1 MSLTAFE
8 ALVRRD
14 LRLFVMDRR
23 AVTMSLVA
31 PIVIASFFG
40 YLFGGVT
47 SSSQAR
53 IPVAVVDQD
62 QSTISKAIIRDLTT
76 DQALEVREDSL
87 EAARGSVRGGKTT
100 VALIIPQGFLDQS
113 ARAFLRGGEKPQ
125 IALLYDP
132 SHGAELAMV
141 KGILTQHVMELVSR
155 EALSGASS
163 QKYLDEAMA
172 EAQRA
177 NSMDPRDRQVLLR
190 MLEGVGG
197 WNQRQREGRT
207 TGGVTSGGLNMPYQV
222 REEAVTARKG
232 VPYNAMAHSFAGMSV
247 QFILMMGVDAG
258 LLMLMH
264 KRSGIWK
271 RLRAAPLSRFAIVG
285 SRATSAAIIAVC
297 ILFIVFGFARVV
309 FGVRV
314 EGSLPGFIG
323 VCVAFALMTAAFG
336 LLVAVSGKTPE
347 ATRGLAIL
355 VTLILVMLGGAWVP
369 AFIFPQW
376 LQKATFAVPTRWAVD
391 GLDAMTWRGLGIDA
405 AVIPIAAMLGFAA
418 LFGAL
423 AVWRFR
429 WDAE

>member
-1 MSLTAFE
+1 
-8 ALVRRD
+8 
-14 LRLFVMDRR
+14 
-23 AVTMSLVA
+23 
-31 PIVIASFFG
+31 
-40 YLFGGVT
+40 
-47 SSSQAR
+47 
-53 IPVAVVDQD
+53 
-62 QSTISKAIIRDLTT
+62 
-76 DQALEVREDSL
+76 
-87 EAARGSVRGGKTT
+87 
-100 VALIIPQGFLDQS
+100 
-113 ARAFLRGGEKPQ
+113 
-125 IALLYDP
+125 
-132 SHGAELAMV
+132 
-141 KGILTQHVMELVSR
+141 
-155 EALSGASS
+155 
-163 QKYLDEAMA
+163 
-172 EAQRA
+172 
-177 NSMDPRDRQVLLR
+177 
-190 MLEGVGG
+190 
-197 WNQRQREGRT
+197 
-207 TGGVTSGGLNMPYQV
+207 MPYQV

-271 RLRAAPLSRFAIVG
+271 RLRAAPLSRFAIVA

-336 LLVAVSGKTPE
+336 LLVAMSGKTPE

-391 GLDAMTWRGLGIDA
+391 GLDAMTWRGLGMDA
-405 AVIPIAAMLGFAA
+405 AVMPIAAMLGFAA

>member
-1 MSLTAFE
+1 
-8 ALVRRD
+8 
-14 LRLFVMDRR
+14 
-23 AVTMSLVA
+23 
-31 PIVIASFFG
+31 
-40 YLFGGVT
+40 
-47 SSSQAR
+47 
-53 IPVAVVDQD
+53 
-62 QSTISKAIIRDLTT
+62 
-76 DQALEVREDSL
+76 
-87 EAARGSVRGGKTT
+87 
-100 VALIIPQGFLDQS
+100 
-113 ARAFLRGGEKPQ
+113 
-125 IALLYDP
+125 
-132 SHGAELAMV
+132 
-141 KGILTQHVMELVSR
+141 MELVSR

-172 EAQRA
+172 DAQRA
-177 NSMDPRDRQVLLR
+177 NGMDPGDRQALLR

-197 WNQRQREGRT
+197 WNQRQRQGSQ
-207 TGGVTSGGLNMPYQV
+207 TGGVAGGGLNMPYQV
-222 REEAVTARKG
+222 HEEAVTARKG

-258 LLMLMH
+258 LLMLVH

-405 AVIPIAAMLGFAA
+405 AVMPIAAMLGFAA